1 MVQTGYVVELTES
14 GAKVR
19 VDRESAC
26 GGNCVSCKGCPA
38 SAVIVECTVAE
49 EVNVGDE
56 VELTMPNG
64 SFFKNAALGYGLL
77 VALMIL
83 GAVIGYCAFKSEGAS
98 VIGAIIGIVL
108 GLLALK
114 MGFRNSKSE
123 IVATKI
129 DYVV

>member
-1 MVQTGYVVELTES
+1 MTELTEH

-38 SAVIVECTVAE
+38 SAVIVECSVAE

-56 VELTMPNG
+56 VRLVMDNG
-64 SFFKNAALGYGLL
+64 SFFKNAALGYGLPI
-77 VALMIL
+77 VLMIV
-83 GAVIGYCAFKSEGAS
+83 GAVVGYCALKSEGAS

-108 GLLALK
+108 GMLALK
-114 MGFRNSKSE
+114 IGFKNKKSR
-123 IVATKI
+123 IVATRTEI
-129 DYVV
+129 